1 MKRVLILVFIIGG
14 FVLAQTLLHLA
25 YLTTETNRAI
35 FSSFRHFKESEDV
48 SKDPWTIILIYVN
61 GLFVMVYLALFIAE
75 AVRSY
80 LDFRRLPFSHKLGLL
95 GTAIMVALTLFVLLA
110 KASRQGG
117 FSTQLVITVIYNAY
131 MWLLAFVYVPK
142 YA

>member
-1 MKRVLILVFIIGG
+1 M
-14 FVLAQTLLHLA
+14 
-25 YLTTETNRAI
+25 
-35 FSSFRHFKESEDV
+35 
-48 SKDPWTIILIYVN
+48 SKDPWTILLIIVN
-61 GLFVMVYLALFIAE
+61 GMFVLLYVALFIAE
-75 AVRSY
+75 AIRSC
-80 LDFRRLPFSHKLGLL
+80 LDLRRLPFTHKIGQL
-95 GTAIMVALTLFVLLA
+95 GTAIMVALTLFVLMA